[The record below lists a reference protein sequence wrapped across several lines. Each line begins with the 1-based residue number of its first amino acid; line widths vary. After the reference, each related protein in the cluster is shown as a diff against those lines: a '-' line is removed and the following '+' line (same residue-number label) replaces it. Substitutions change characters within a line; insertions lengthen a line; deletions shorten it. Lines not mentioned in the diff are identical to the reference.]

1 MKFKTIFTNILLT
14 SVILLLSGIT
24 LAYSAE
30 VQMPAMEF
38 NIDTKGNTVILPNLF
53 KPSVDLSGRGFH
65 KDASYPQN
73 LSAPEPID
81 TWKREVGFR
90 GPYRIQYNLWEIS
103 QLSHNKEE
111 QKKLLDNYENLIK
124 TISDSG
130 GFVILDIFGTPAG
143 MGRALDKISAPVN
156 LKAFK
161 NFIKAQIRELSC
173 KKKYNIWYEV
183 WSAPDLDDFFLG
195 RKQDYLNLYRT
206 VAQVIL
212 ELRDETKLYIPVGG
226 PSTSWWFQ
234 NLDANTIVR
243 PEKSLIYEL
252 IRFCSRYKLPLDFI
266 SWHAYSTDPK
276 ADKETT
282 IYNKKSVT
290 LIRDWL
296 SYFNMNKNTP
306 LVITEWNYDRGTN
319 IAQERGD
326 RAYIASS
333 YMVARIK
340 NMYEAGL
347 DYQVLFSMEDFRNKE
362 EDISRNVGV
371 FWLNPSFSGYKGGA
385 KATYNIF
392 RMLSMLNSYLIIPQN
407 NVEDDFVGILATQSQ
422 ANIALIAYNYID
434 PDAGRNYISRNI
446 STLNPKDRKS
456 LLSLIKSDQLDKIL
470 AKESDLNSMQFSA
483 KLKNF
488 LKKAQELNTSA
499 KLAAV
504 DKRTARV
511 SIKNIKGEYSY
522 KKYVID
528 DTHFKAVDFQTDGIK
543 DVSLGGSYEEE
554 LSLAPY
560 SVQMILLEKKSDNT
574 TQNN

>member
-30 VQMPAMEF
+30 AQMPAMEF
-38 NIDTKGNTVILPNLF
+38 NIDTKGNTVILPNIF

-65 KDASYPQN
+65 KNASYPQN

-212 ELRDETKLYIPVGG
+212 ELRDETKLFIPVGG
-226 PSTSWWFQ
+226 PSVSWWFQ

-276 ADKETT
+276 ADKEIT
-282 IYNKKSVT
+282 IYNKKSII

-296 SYFNMNKNTP
+296 SYFNMNKNIP
-306 LVITEWNYDRGTN
+306 LIVTEWNYDRGSN
-319 IAQERGD
+319 ITQERGD
-326 RAYIASS
+326 KAYIASS
-333 YMVARIK
+333 FMVARMK

-347 DYQVLFSMEDFRNKE
+347 DYQVLFALEDFCNRE

-371 FWLNPSFSGYKGGA
+371 FWFNPGSSGYKGGN

-392 RMLSMLNSYLIIPQN
+392 RMLSMLNNYLIAPQDN
-407 NVEDDFVGILATQSQ
+407 AEDDFVGVLATKSQ
-422 ANIALIAYNYID
+422 DNIALIAYNYID

-446 STLNPKDRKS
+446 SSLNPKDRKS
-456 LLSLIKSDQLDKIL
+456 VLSLIKSDQIDKIL
-470 AKESDLNSMQFSA
+470 TKEIDFGSLRISA
-483 KLKNF
+483 KLKSF
-488 LKKAQELNTSA
+488 LQKAQELNARA
-499 KLAAV
+499 KSAAV
-504 DKRTARV
+504 DKRMV
-511 SIKNIKGEYSY
+511 KLNIKNIKGEYSY
-522 KKYVID
+522 KKYIID
-528 DTHFKAVDFQTDGIK
+528 DAHFKAADFKANENK
-543 DVSLGGSYEEE
+543 DISLSGPYEEE

-560 SVQMILLEKKSDNT
+560 SVQMIVLEKKSDDAT
-574 TQNN
+574 GK

>member
-1 MKFKTIFTNILLT
+1 MKFKTVFINILLAVGILFLSRIP
-14 SVILLLSGIT
+14 SV
-24 LAYSAE
+24 YSAE
-30 VQMPAMEF
+30 IQMPTIEF
-38 NIDTKGNTVILPNLF
+38 NIDIKGNTVILPNIF
-53 KPSVDLSGRGFH
+53 KPSIDVSGRGFY
-65 KDASYPQN
+65 KDTTYPQN
-73 LSAPEPID
+73 LSAPEPVD
-81 TWKREVGFR
+81 TWQKEIGFR

-111 QKKLLDNYENLIK
+111 QKKLLDNYERLIK

-161 NFIKAQIRELSC
+161 NFIKAHIRELSC
-173 KKKYNIWYEV
+173 KKKYNIWYEI
-183 WSAPDLDDFFLG
+183 WSAPDLDGFFLG

-226 PSTSWWFQ
+226 PSVSWWFQ

-276 ADKETT
+276 ADKEIT

-296 SYFNMNKNTP
+296 SYFNMNKNIP
-306 LVITEWNYDRGTN
+306 LIVTEWNYDRGSN

-326 RAYIASS
+326 KAYIASS
-333 YMVARIK
+333 FMIARMK

-347 DYQVLFSMEDFRNKE
+347 DYQVLFALEDFCNRE
-362 EDISRNVGV
+362 QDISRNVGV
-371 FWLNPSFSGYKGGA
+371 FWFDPASSGYKGGA

-392 RMLSMLNSYLIIPQN
+392 RMLSMLNNYLIVKQD
-407 NVEDDFVGILATQSQ
+407 NVEDDFAGVLATKAQD
-422 ANIALIAYNYID
+422 NIALIAYNYID

-446 STLNPKDRKS
+446 SSLNPKDRKS
-456 LLSLIKSDQLDKIL
+456 LLSLIKSDQIDKIL
-470 AKESDLNSMQFSA
+470 TKESEPDSMRISA
-483 KLKNF
+483 KLKSF
-488 LKKAQELNTSA
+488 LKKAQESNMRA
-499 KLAAV
+499 KSAAV
-504 DKRTARV
+504 DKRMAKV

-522 KKYVID
+522 KKYIID
-528 DTHFKAVDFQTDGIK
+528 DAHFKIADFKANESK
-543 DVSLGGSYEEE
+543 DVSLVGSYEED

-560 SVQMILLEKKSDNT
+560 SVQMIVLEKKPDDT
-574 TQNN
+574 AGK